1 MKTVLLRLL
10 FLVLLGGLIVPAV
23 AQNNTQNV
31 DFFGYRN
38 GQTNI
43 SHYDPDRPTAHMVH
57 KDSVMLEYKVLKQYY
72 SGLLELQKD
81 SVDMMDVFDDIS
93 FNSGRQFTIFG
104 HVSPNCSVHCESF
117 TYDYLVDEICY
128 QNQYLAMKELDRYI
142 ILGENAEEEFGD
154 QILLYT
160 YRPRNVPASKFDTL
174 LDGVSLSAKVKIIP
188 SYNQLLLTG
197 TLSQIKQTVSVCRML
212 DRAVERIFLELLV
225 VEYNHGNNF
234 QWDFDVSS
242 GTLGR
247 VKDVTYNP
255 KDGFV
260 SATYDFLSQLRPN
273 FKVNLSAL
281 VSADFANIVTNPRM
295 MALNNEEA
303 TFTTADSKWLRLV
316 SSGLNGNSTTFQKI
330 DASMNLRVT
339 PKILSDQLI
348 SLDLFADKTEF
359 TGTQSSD
366 NIQTSSSTINTKV
379 ILKNG
384 ETLIIGGLIKGTES
398 NTEGGFP
405 VLSKIPF
412 FGALFSNK
420 SNAKTYKETVM
431 YITPYMA
438 PLTGKAIESG
448 VSTVENLVQQG
459 NKKQKLIMQRRK
471 RARRQR

>member
-1 MKTVLLRLL
+1 MKTSLLHILVSLL
-10 FLVLLGGLIVPAV
+10 MCLSVQSIY
-23 AQNNTQNV
+23 AQTVEQNV

-38 GQTNI
+38 GQANV
-43 SHYDPDRPTAHMVH
+43 SHFDPNRPTPHMLH
-57 KDSVMLEYKVLKQYY
+57 KDSVYLQYKVLKQYY

-81 SVDMMDVFDDIS
+81 SVNMMDVFDDIA

-104 HVSPNCSVHCESF
+104 NVSSNCSVHCESF

-142 ILGENAEEEFGD
+142 ILGDNAEEDLGD
-154 QILLYT
+154 QVLLYT

-174 LDGVSLSAKVKIIP
+174 LDGVSCAAKVKIIP

-197 TLSQIKQTVSVCRML
+197 TLPQIKQTVSICRML

-234 QWDFDVSS
+234 QWDFDVSA

-247 VKDVTYNP
+247 VKDLTYSP
-255 KDGFV
+255 KDGFL
-260 SATYDFLSQLRPN
+260 SGTYDFLSQLRPN
-273 FKVNLSAL
+273 FKLNLSAL

-303 TFTTADSKWLRLV
+303 TFTTADSKWLQLIA
-316 SSGLNGNSTTFQKI
+316 SGINGNTTTFQKI

-359 TGTQSSD
+359 TGTQSAE
-366 NIQTSSSTINTKV
+366 NIQTSSSLINTKV
-379 ILKNG
+379 ILRNG

-405 VLSKIPF
+405 LLHRIPLI
-412 FGALFSNK
+412 GLLFSNK
-420 SNAKTYKETVM
+420 SNSKTYKETVM

-438 PLTGKAIESG
+438 PLTSKAIESG
-448 VSTVENLVQQG
+448 VSVVESLVEAG
-459 NKKQKLIMQRRK
+459 NKKQQYLKQRKK
-471 RARRQR
+471 RNRGR